1 MDLLEA
7 FFSIL
12 ETPAFNCAPNC
23 NTFELN
29 VIDFGFSKVQWK
41 TAGTTETL
49 SIVIVTIGTY
59 IIGEGFLY
67 ELIFWG
73 SILCRQTQKIQQ
85 RSILL
90 DCIYDRFTL
99 TLAKRTQDSVI
110 TRSSSTTSC
119 SLLLRGDYRQ

>member
-1 MDLLEA
+1 MDLLQA

-12 ETPAFNCAPNC
+12 ETSAFNCAPNC
-23 NTFELN
+23 NIFELT

-41 TAGTTETL
+41 TAGTTEKL

-73 SILCRQTQKIQQ
+73 SVLCRQT
-85 RSILL
+85 
-90 DCIYDRFTL
+90 
-99 TLAKRTQDSVI
+99 
-110 TRSSSTTSC
+110 
-119 SLLLRGDYRQ
+119 

>member
-1 MDLLEA
+1 MDLLQA
-7 FFSIL
+7 FFFYFRNNQ
-12 ETPAFNCAPNC
+12 FNCAPNC
-23 NTFELN
+23 NTFVLN

-41 TAGTTETL
+41 TAGTTEKL
-49 SIVIVTIGTY
+49 SIVIVTIDTY
-59 IIGEGFLY
+59 ILGEGFLH

-85 RSILL
+85 GSILL

-99 TLAKRTQDSVI
+99 TLAKRTQASII